1 MRRSELL
8 RVFGLVFALLPG
20 WLPVAHADIELTD
33 PTGRRILLK
42 DDGTWRVLQ
51 AKEPGAPASAA
62 EAGKADKAD
71 NAPEFADLRL
81 LRQIELPGSCRFE
94 FELANTLPYEIRS
107 VVPYIAVHRANG
119 VVYATE
125 SVAFGPVKPGDK
137 IKRSLS
143 VAGIACSDI
152 ARLRVQGGDRCEMGD
167 LHRFS
172 DAKGQC
178 LERLRLQPSD
188 LVKFEK

>member
-8 RVFGLVFALLPG
+8 RILGLVTALLPG
-20 WLPVAHADIELTD
+20 LLPAAHADIEVTD
-33 PTGRRILLK
+33 PAGRRILLK
-42 DDGTWRVLQ
+42 DDGTWRVLEV
-51 AKEPGAPASAA
+51 KEPGAAASAA
-62 EAGKADKAD
+62 EANKADK
-71 NAPEFADLRL
+71 APEFADLRL
-81 LRQIELPGSCRFE
+81 LRQVDLAGSCLFQ
-94 FELANTLPYEIRS
+94 FELTNTLPYEIRS
-107 VVPYIAVHRANG
+107 LVPYFAVHRASG
-119 VVYATE
+119 VIYATE

-137 IKRSLS
+137 ITRALS
-143 VAGIACSDI
+143 VAGIACRDI

>member
-1 MRRSELL
+1 MRRS
-8 RVFGLVFALLPG
+8 GLFKVAGFALALLTG
-20 WLPVAHADIELTD
+20 WLPLAYADMELTD
-33 PTGRRILLK
+33 PSGRRILLK
-42 DDGTWRVLQ
+42 DDGTWRVLE
-51 AKEPGAPASAA
+51 AKAPGAAASAA
-62 EAGKADKAD
+62 EAEK
-71 NAPEFADLRL
+71 APEVAHLRL
-81 LRQIELPGSCRFE
+81 LRRVELPSSCRFE

-107 VVPYIAVHRANG
+107 LVPLFAAHRANG

-137 IKRSLS
+137 IQRALS
-143 VAGIACSDI
+143 IAGIACRDI

-178 LERLRLQPSD
+178 LERLDVQPSD
-188 LVKFEK
+188 LLKFEK